1 MLQTKDLGRQR
12 LDAIRSEMR
21 KRDLAALIIY
31 SQKRGH
37 VPYVSGYRPNYH
49 TNSAFV
55 VLPLEGEPALLIKFG
70 FDSSRAASIS
80 WFSDIR
86 ASGTED
92 LAGMFLECCEIINQM
107 KLQRARI
114 GLVASDDTIDELSV
128 SLSNAIQH
136 ALPQARIEP
145 ASDLINQMRM
155 EKSPP
160 EIMNLRKATE
170 ISESAAAAMQRCLV
184 PGAEDYLAMANAA
197 LAANTLG
204 ADRCDAI
211 ISASPSDL
219 ALPPTHQRFRQGN
232 PVSCELTVQ
241 YEGYWVQI
249 CRTFSL
255 GAPSAEQKRVFAAC
269 RDAYEEALKV
279 CRPGSPVA
287 KVANVAV
294 DSIDKSGYAG
304 CIKYGLGHGV
314 GLDLPEPYSVDAHSK
329 GTLVNHMV
337 LVVHVGV
344 WVQGQGAAFV
354 GGPVVIDQTGVT
366 PLDHPQQDII
376 EV

>member
-1 MLQTKDLGRQR
+1 MLQIKDLGRQR

-37 VPYVSGYRPNYH
+37 VPYVSGDRPNYH

-184 PGAEDYLAMANAA
+184 PG
-197 LAANTLG
+197 
-204 ADRCDAI
+204 
-211 ISASPSDL
+211 
-219 ALPPTHQRFRQGN
+219 
-232 PVSCELTVQ
+232 
-241 YEGYWVQI
+241 
-249 CRTFSL
+249 
-255 GAPSAEQKRVFAAC
+255 
-269 RDAYEEALKV
+269 
-279 CRPGSPVA
+279 
-287 KVANVAV
+287 
-294 DSIDKSGYAG
+294 
-304 CIKYGLGHGV
+304 
-314 GLDLPEPYSVDAHSK
+314 
-329 GTLVNHMV
+329 
-337 LVVHVGV
+337 
-344 WVQGQGAAFV
+344 
-354 GGPVVIDQTGVT
+354 
-366 PLDHPQQDII
+366 
-376 EV
+376 